1 MCGLRRRIMNRHSAD
16 LIKLITAH
24 KPLAWTLTDE
34 DMGAD
39 AIPQAYAQ
47 GRPLPIWSGASDGSI
62 WGEPRYNWI
71 LRGFHDSVHI
81 RYGCDFTLEGE
92 LKASRIQAELARD
105 MGLDELAQIMVWE
118 TAGQAVY
125 YDRTGQFPP
134 QSFTLDRMRAAL

>member
-1 MCGLRRRIMNRHSAD
+1 MNRHSAD
-16 LIKLITAH
+16 LMKLIKVH
-24 KPLAWTLTDE
+24 PPLTWTLTDE

-47 GRPLPIWSGASDGSI
+47 GLPLPIWSGASDETI
-62 WGEPRYNWI
+62 WGEARFNW
-71 LRGFHDSVHI
+71 LFRAFHDSVHI

-92 LKASRIQAELARD
+92 LKASRIQAQLARD

-125 YDRTGQFPP
+125 VDKTGQFPP
-134 QSFTLDRMRAAL
+134 QSFTLERLKAAL